1 MTNKYNGEP
10 TPRWILSVRDLP
22 QARERARYLVA
33 GADGQVTEI
42 VLDKRKRQVVDAL
55 LSGELYC
62 ASTVRIGDI
71 VFRLKEDNGLHAETK
86 ALSNGRK
93 YYTLRGKVQFLGPVS
108 KEGAC

>member
-1 MTNKYNGEP
+1 MTNQLNFEP
-10 TPRWILSVRDLP
+10 KPRWILSVRDLP
-22 QARERARYLVA
+22 EARERARYQVT
-33 GADGQVTEI
+33 GADGQAAEV

-55 LSGELYC
+55 LTGELYC

-86 ALSNGRK
+86 ALANVRK
-93 YYTLRGKVQFLGPVS
+93 YYTLQGKVQFLGPVS